1 MKQLQRCPYGT
12 SCNSHTAHTEE
23 LIEMSLT
30 YANSH
35 ITGES

>member
-12 SCNSHTAHTEE
+12 SCNSHTEE